1 MSLRGYQQLDI
12 AVTGTLERCWEL
24 LPLLLVQA
32 GISVSRRK
40 KKSPRVSLKRILL
53 LMPPHKQDPAVLRV
67 PTEIIAFPDHFFL
80 D

>member
-1 MSLRGYQQLDI
+1 MSARAYQQLDI

-24 LPLLLVQA
+24 LLLLLVQA

-40 KKSPRVSLKRILL
+40 KSPRVSLKLILL
-53 LMPPHKQDPAVLRV
+53 LMLPQKQDPAVLRV

>member
-1 MSLRGYQQLDI
+1 MSPRRYQELDI

-24 LPLLLVQA
+24 LLLLLVQA

-40 KKSPRVSLKRILL
+40 KNPRVSLKLILL
-53 LMPPHKQDPAVLRV
+53 LMLPQKQDPAVLLV

-80 D
+80 V

>member
-1 MSLRGYQQLDI
+1 MSPRGYQQLDI

-24 LPLLLVQA
+24 LLPLLVQA

-40 KKSPRVSLKRILL
+40 KSPRVSLKLILL
-53 LMPPHKQDPAVLRV
+53 LMLPQKQDPAVLRV

>member
-1 MSLRGYQQLDI
+1 M
-12 AVTGTLERCWEL
+12 TGTLERCWG
-24 LPLLLVQA
+24 LLLVQA

-40 KKSPRVSLKRILL
+40 KKSPRVSLKLILL
-53 LMPPHKQDPAVLRV
+53 LVPPQKQDPAVLCV

>member
-1 MSLRGYQQLDI
+1 MSARAYQQLDI

-24 LPLLLVQA
+24 LLLLLVQA
-32 GISVSRRK
+32 GISVSGR
-40 KKSPRVSLKRILL
+40 KKSPRVSLKLILL
-53 LMPPHKQDPAVLRV
+53 LMLPQKQDPAVLRV